1 MKQLQIKFSDFLAND
16 TIELRED
23 NLSLD
28 IGFPNNVSVEVRVL
42 KASQDSIY
50 AGGTIKGWVELECAR
65 CLKKYKQPVDIKIS
79 ANIDFIN
86 GVADIFEEVRELLI
100 LEMPQKPLCSDDC
113 LGICEVCGKANK
125 VNDSCSCE
133 SADTKLVKER
143 WAGMFENAR
152 KKIKKDK

>member
-1 MKQLQIKFSDFLAND
+1 MKQLQVRFSDFLDND
-16 TIELRED
+16 TVELKEE
-23 NLSLD
+23 NLSFD
-28 IGFPNNVSVEVRVL
+28 IGFPNNVSVDARVL

-50 AGGTIKGWVELECAR
+50 AGGAIKGWVELECSR

-86 GVADIFEEVRELLI
+86 GGADIYEEARELLI

-125 VNDSCSCE
+125 VHDSCSCE
-133 SADTKLVKER
+133 SAGAELVKER
-143 WAGMFENAR
+143 WAGMLENAR
-152 KKIKKDK
+152 KKIKKR